1 MKKMTEAIDYEFVV
15 SEKDKNSIHIKLLT
29 GEYKDVLYKY
39 GKVGFKEE
47 ENDVVYLQF
56 DFDVISSPIKKVEKD
71 ENFRNYIGDIL
82 TQIITGNLEIDEL
95 YLYLVQSYVVEY
107 YGNLFLFHNS
117 SIVRYKQNHYLRW
130 I

>member
-82 TQIITGNLEIDEL
+82 TQIITGNLEIDE
-95 YLYLVQSYVVEY
+95 EGY
-107 YGNLFLFHNS
+107 YDENRADDIEESDL
-117 SIVRYKQNHYLRW
+117 
-130 I
+130 